1 MADEGIPQPPSGA
14 EIAASAEEAKRRL
27 RAEVERARSGV
38 EELLADE
45 SRRLDRDAAAA
56 LEATEERL
64 RGAAEH
70 RIDLEIERLRA
81 EDERRRVEMEE
92 TLRALKAQG
101 STIELQA
108 GAGAEEVAVRVAAER
123 INEVRLRLDQEA
135 KRRERALTEKLRGEA
150 AEREDAA
157 LEQLEVRVDALRA
170 QLEDAARAEAAKVVR
185 KETKRRVRKTEK
197 RLGSAI
203 DNRIAAA
210 EASLEEQL
218 HQQVSAAE
226 EEMRELLLGKVGE
239 LRAAATERGGSAAVL
254 REEVA
259 ELQAEA
265 LRVLDRLLGALRS
278 IGR

>member
-1 MADEGIPQPPSGA
+1 MADEGIPPPRGGA
-14 EIAASAEEAKRRL
+14 EIAASAEKAKRRL

-45 SRRLDRDAAAA
+45 SRRIERDAAAA
-56 LEATEERL
+56 LETTEERL

-108 GAGAEEVAVRVAAER
+108 GAGAEEVAVRVASER

-157 LEQLEVRVDALRA
+157 LEQLEERIDALRA
-170 QLEDAARAEAAKVVR
+170 QLEDAARAEAAKVAR
-185 KETKRRVRKTEK
+185 KEAKRRVRKTEK
-197 RLGSAI
+197 RLGRAI
-203 DNRIAAA
+203 DTRLTAA
-210 EASLEEQL
+210 EASLKEQL

-226 EEMRELLLGKVGE
+226 EEMRELLLGKVQELRIAAANRRESAVE
-239 LRAAATERGGSAAVL
+239 LRA
-254 REEVA
+254 EVA

-265 LRVLDRLLGALRS
+265 LRVLDRLLIALRS
-278 IGR
+278 IK

>member
-1 MADEGIPQPPSGA
+1 VADEGTPPPRGGA
-14 EIAASAEEAKRRL
+14 EIAASAEKAKRRL

-45 SRRLDRDAAAA
+45 SRRIERDAAAA

-70 RIDLEIERLRA
+70 RIDLEIDRLRA

-108 GAGAEEVAVRVAAER
+108 GAGAEEVAVRVASER

-150 AEREDAA
+150 AEREDAG
-157 LEQLEVRVDALRA
+157 LEQLEERIDALRA
-170 QLEDAARAEAAKVVR
+170 QLEDAARAEAAKVAR
-185 KETKRRVRKTEK
+185 KEAKRRVRKTEK
-197 RLGSAI
+197 RLGRAI
-203 DNRIAAA
+203 DARLTAA

-226 EEMRELLLGKVGE
+226 EEMRELLLGKVQE
-239 LRAAATERGGSAAVL
+239 LRAAAAERREGAVEL
-254 REEVA
+254 RAEVA

-265 LRVLDRLLGALRS
+265 LRVLDRLLIALRS
-278 IGR
+278 IK

>member
-1 MADEGIPQPPSGA
+1 MADERTPPPRGGA

-45 SRRLDRDAAAA
+45 SRRIDRDATAA

-108 GAGAEEVAVRVAAER
+108 GAGAEEVAVRVASER

-157 LEQLEVRVDALRA
+157 LEQFEERIDALRA
-170 QLEDAARAEAAKVVR
+170 QLEDAARAEAAKVAR
-185 KETKRRVRKTEK
+185 KEAKRRVRKTEK
-197 RLGSAI
+197 RLGRAI
-203 DNRIAAA
+203 DTRLSAAG
-210 EASLEEQL
+210 ASLEEQL

-226 EEMRELLLGKVGE
+226 EEMRELLLGKVQE
-239 LRAAATERGGSAAVL
+239 LRAAAAERRESAVEL
-254 REEVA
+254 RAEVA

>member
-226 EEMRELLLGKVGE
+226 EEMRELLLGKVQE
-239 LRAAATERGGSAAVL
+239 LRAAAAERRESAVEL
-254 REEVA
+254 RAEVV

-265 LRVLDRLLGALRS
+265 LRVLDRLLVALRS

>member
-1 MADEGIPQPPSGA
+1 VADERIPPPRGGA

-38 EELLADE
+38 EELLAGE
-45 SRRLDRDAAAA
+45 SRRIDRDAAAA

-92 TLRALKAQG
+92 TLRALRAQG

-108 GAGAEEVAVRVAAER
+108 AAGAEEVAVRVAAER

-157 LEQLEVRVDALRA
+157 LEQLEERVDALRA
-170 QLEDAARAEAAKVVR
+170 HLEDAARAEAAKVVR
-185 KETKRRVRKTEK
+185 KEAKRRVRKAEK
-197 RLGSAI
+197 RLGRVI
-203 DNRIAAA
+203 DARIAAA
-210 EASLEEQL
+210 EATLEEQL

-226 EEMRELLLGKVGE
+226 EEMRELLLAKAEE
-239 LRAAATERGGSAAVL
+239 LRAAAERGDGAARL

-265 LRVLDRLLGALRS
+265 LRVLDRLLAALRS
-278 IGR
+278 IGK

>member
-1 MADEGIPQPPSGA
+1 VADEGIPPPPGGA

-45 SRRLDRDAAAA
+45 SRRIDRDAAAS

-108 GAGAEEVAVRVAAER
+108 GAGAEEVAVRVATER

-157 LEQLEVRVDALRA
+157 LDQLEERVDALRA
-170 QLEDAARAEAAKVVR
+170 QLEDAARAEAAKVAR
-185 KETKRRVRKTEK
+185 KEAKRRARKAEK
-197 RLGSAI
+197 RLGRAI
-203 DNRIAAA
+203 DARIAAA
-210 EASLEEQL
+210 EASLEDQL

-226 EEMRELLLGKVGE
+226 EEMRELLLAKAEE
-239 LRAAATERGGSAAVL
+239 LRAAPERGDSAARL

-278 IGR
+278 IGK

>member
-1 MADEGIPQPPSGA
+1 MADEGIPPPRGGA

-38 EELLADE
+38 EEMLADE
-45 SRRLDRDAAAA
+45 SRRIDRDAAAA

-70 RIDLEIERLRA
+70 RIDLEIARLRA

-108 GAGAEEVAVRVAAER
+108 GAGAEEVAVRVASER

-157 LEQLEVRVDALRA
+157 LEQLEERIDALRA
-170 QLEDAARAEAAKVVR
+170 QLEAAARAEAAKVAR
-185 KETKRRVRKTEK
+185 KEAKRRVRKAEK
-197 RLGSAI
+197 RLGRGI
-203 DNRIAAA
+203 DTRLTAA

-218 HQQVSAAE
+218 HEQVSAAE
-226 EEMRELLLGKVGE
+226 EEMRELLLGKVQE
-239 LRAAATERGGSAAVL
+239 LRAAAAERRESAVEL
-254 REEVA
+254 RAEVA

-265 LRVLDRLLGALRS
+265 LRVLDRLLAALRS
-278 IGR
+278 IK

>member
-1 MADEGIPQPPSGA
+1 VADEGIPPPRGGA
-14 EIAASAEEAKRRL
+14 EIAASAEEAKQRL

-45 SRRLDRDAAAA
+45 SRRIDRDAAAA

-157 LEQLEVRVDALRA
+157 LEQLEERVDALRA
-170 QLEDAARAEAAKVVR
+170 QLEDAARAEADKVAR
-185 KETKRRVRKTEK
+185 KEAKRRVRKSEK
-197 RLGSAI
+197 RLGRAI
-203 DNRIAAA
+203 DARIAAA

-226 EEMRELLLGKVGE
+226 EEMRELLLAKAGE
-239 LRAAATERGGSAAVL
+239 LRTATERGSAAGL

-265 LRVLDRLLGALRS
+265 LRVLDRLLAALRS